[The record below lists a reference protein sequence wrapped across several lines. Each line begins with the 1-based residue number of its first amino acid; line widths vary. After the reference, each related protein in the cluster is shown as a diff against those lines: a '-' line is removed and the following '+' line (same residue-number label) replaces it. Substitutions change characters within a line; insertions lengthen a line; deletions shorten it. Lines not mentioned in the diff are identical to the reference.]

1 MKKQIEKFHVEFLS
15 DSSKVDINFY
25 PSLTQCL
32 NFELKKLEE
41 HLDDLYMC
49 IANGLYISRN
59 WSPNVKHIGHDMW
72 WPFSAT
78 WLWKFRPIVYYS
90 TDLAAS
96 TLTWVRFLSE
106 LFSAQPTSL
115 SLTFNCFNTEEIDR
129 IMDCHCLVTSF
140 EIDSDSNQEVDQK
153 LALSILER
161 QNATKE
167 LKISL
172 KPTNETFQFDLNSL
186 RNIPEFLEIGY
197 SFWVKWEQVLDLR
210 SNANYILR
218 SNFSNVHFKDLIE
231 KWKDGWTPKWNRIMI
246 EANEILDIDSW
257 INDPVINIGQEDL
270 GNIRSLITENQIM
283 HAYKFQFKV
292 RFPYGAI
299 IKNGYHIT
307 RQDKSIAT
315 VTVENNKIGWFILQ
329 SAEPDDVFMV
339 YSHLRTYQCNDPP
352 GVPSVSYYPA
362 RETPLM

>member
-1 MKKQIEKFHVEFLS
+1 MIFPILRLPYLVLNKILDHLNVFEFCSYLS
-15 DSSKVDINFY
+15 KY
-25 PSLTQCL
+25 HQT
-32 NFELKKLEE
+32 
-41 HLDDLYMC
+41 
-49 IANGLYISRN
+49 
-59 WSPNVKHIGHDMW
+59 
-72 WPFSAT
+72 
-78 WLWKFRPIVYYS
+78 VYYS

-129 IMDCHCLVTSF
+129 IMDCHCSVTNF
-140 EIDSDSNQEVDQK
+140 EINSDSNQEVDQK
-153 LALSILER
+153 LAISILER

-172 KPTNETFQFDLNSL
+172 KPTNETFQFDLNSF
-186 RNIPEFLEIGY
+186 RNIPEFLEIGH

-218 SNFSNVHFKDLIE
+218 SNFLNIHFKDLVE
-231 KWKDGWTPKWNRIMI
+231 KWKGGWTPKWNRIMI
-246 EANEILDIDSW
+246 ESNEILDIDSW
-257 INDPVINIGQEDL
+257 ITDPVINLGQEDL
-270 GNIRSLITENQIM
+270 GNIRNLIRQNQIM
-283 HAYKFQFKV
+283 HAYKFHFKE
-292 RFPYGAI
+292 RYPYGDI
-299 IKNGYHIT
+299 VKTGYHIT

-352 GVPSVSYYPA
+352 GRPVVSYFPA
-362 RETPLM
+362 RGTPLS